1 MTLFIFETVG
11 DQSVTAFW
19 QFKKRRNLK
28 FNCDNLFNVLHTYT
42 VALNNLYFCIFSAK
56 KWLQLTE
63 WSPEDTGSNPSN
75 SLIYTQQS

>member
-56 KWLQLTE
+56 K
-63 WSPEDTGSNPSN
+63 
-75 SLIYTQQS
+75 

>member
-28 FNCDNLFNVLHTYT
+28 LNCDNLFNVLHTNT
-42 VALNNLYFCIFSAK
+42 AGLNNLYFCIFSAK
-56 KWLQLTE
+56 K
-63 WSPEDTGSNPSN
+63 
-75 SLIYTQQS
+75 